1 MVRTRSGFE
10 TNSMKLIKKVKRSSK
25 RHEIKSITEKESLC
39 FKNFEDL
46 NHAKNSIIENLD
58 QNESLNP
65 NKKCVRFLDE
75 LKVRFLV
82 P

>member
-10 TNSMKLIKKVKRSSK
+10 KNSMKPIKKVKRSSK
-25 RHEIKSITEKESLC
+25 RHEINSIPEKESLC
-39 FKNFEDL
+39 FKNFENL

-58 QNESLNP
+58 QSEGQNP
-65 NKKCVRFLDE
+65 NKKCVRFSDE
-75 LKVRFLV
+75 LKVRFLL